1 MKNKNKIGLALQGG
15 GARGSYQIGAYI
27 ALKKAHIKFDG
38 VCGTSIGA
46 FNGAM
51 IASGKEK
58 ELLKF
63 WTNISIGEILG
74 FSKDL
79 IKKKINNEYDFTYW
93 KLNLKNY
100 LEIIKSH
107 GIHTEGLKEIL
118 KEYVD
123 KDALINSKMD
133 FGICTVK
140 LPKLK
145 PLYIFKEEMNQE
157 KIGDYILA
165 SCYLP
170 IFKME
175 KKIDEHYYLDG
186 GFYDNTPVNMLI
198 EKGYK
203 KIYVVELNPLINRKR
218 KLTKPVE
225 IIKITPKRSLGG
237 VLIYDNKTLEENIKM
252 GYYDTLRVIKKLDG
266 YHYCFKK
273 KKEWMY
279 NCFTRKVDKKL
290 LKRVIGFF
298 NAKTNKEAVIKALE
312 YIMKREEM
320 EYYEVYNSL
329 KIVKLLQKK
338 IDKKHFVD
346 KFIHQLKFL

>member
-1 MKNKNKIGLALQGG
+1 MIGLALQGG
-15 GARGSYQIGAYI
+15 GARGSYQIGAYL

-58 ELLKF
+58 ELLDF
-63 WTNISIGEILG
+63 WKKVDMGELLG
-74 FSKDL
+74 FSKDFVS
-79 IKKKINNEYDFTYW
+79 KKINNEYDFNYL
-93 KLNLKNY
+93 KLSFKNT
-100 LEIIKSH
+100 LEIIKSR
-107 GIHTEGLKEIL
+107 GIHIEGLKKVLE
-118 KEYVD
+118 EHVD
-123 KDALINSKMD
+123 KEALINSKID

-140 LPKLK
+140 LPKCK
-145 PLYIFKEEMNQE
+145 PLYIFKEEMQKD
-157 KIGDYILA
+157 KIDDYILA

-218 KLTKPVE
+218 KLKKPVE
-225 IIKITPKRSLGG
+225 IIKITPRRSLGG

-252 GYYDTLRVIKKLDG
+252 GYYDALRVIKKLDG
-266 YHYCFKK
+266 YHYCFKR
-273 KKEWMY
+273 KKE
-279 NCFTRKVDKKL
+279 FTYRFIVRKINPKIVNK
-290 LKRVIGFF
+290 VMAFF
-298 NAKTNKEAVIKALE
+298 HAKTEKEAVIKALE
-312 YIMKREEM
+312 YVMRRE
-320 EYYEVYNSL
+320 
-329 KIVKLLQKK
+329 K
-338 IDKKHFVD
+338 IDYYQIYHPLKMLRKIQKNYPKKHFVYE
-346 KFIHQLKFL
+346 FIQELKFL